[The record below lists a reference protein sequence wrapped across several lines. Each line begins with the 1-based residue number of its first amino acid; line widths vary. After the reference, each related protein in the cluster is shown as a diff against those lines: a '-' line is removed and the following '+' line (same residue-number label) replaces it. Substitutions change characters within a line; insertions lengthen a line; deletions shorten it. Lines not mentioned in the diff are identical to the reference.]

1 MNISSS
7 SSNNNDK
14 KGSSTNTRSNKNG
27 RQNDDERRFSVPPVM
42 EQGGPRSHDC
52 AAVAAILPPNSN
64 ISHNISHNMDESTEK
79 GATTIVAAAEIEKLQ
94 GGMISK
100 KSLRMRRMSCS
111 QWRQLLL

>member
-1 MNISSS
+1 MV
-7 SSNNNDK
+7 
-14 KGSSTNTRSNKNG
+14 G
-27 RQNDDERRFSVPPVM
+27 RMTTNDDDSVPPVM

-52 AAVAAILPPNSN
+52 VAAILPPNSN